1 MYSQLYKKKL
11 KSVIK
16 ISKKNCVLGSLNFK
30 FFKVLKHCERSFFL
44 LLKRSLGRE
53 EIRSYNLEGSQVTRV
68 IFCVIVESFPKEIL
82 SKYLEDLKQKKI
94 LNLFFL
100 AWFAYT
106 VGLKIRKKCKYFKI
120 F

>member
-1 MYSQLYKKKL
+1 M
-11 KSVIK
+11 
-16 ISKKNCVLGSLNFK
+16 
-30 FFKVLKHCERSFFL
+30 
-44 LLKRSLGRE
+44 
-53 EIRSYNLEGSQVTRV
+53 TRV

-120 F
+120 FFLVKLPIKESAEWGKMQKKILLEPNNLLSLCQIHQNFSSGVNLPKTIRVVPSKMLN